1 MSDTMKNTKPIEK
14 SIKAKAHTPQYKIHK
29 YFARR
34 PYNVFRNLIEHYSKP
49 KDIVLDVFCGG
60 GVTVYEGTAI
70 DRKVVG
76 VDLNPLATFITEMQ
90 LKQLDPEGFKQ
101 FAIEILQRIES
112 DYSHVYKMPNMA
124 NEIMEWTE
132 WAYCVSCP
140 YCGSEI
146 ILNEENKA
154 KNKDGNP
161 KNGFYV
167 CSNKNCSEGL
177 KGVKRT
183 DCVPNGSLAL
193 RAKTIK
199 GNLVTF
205 TPNHSTELQIFI
217 DQLESD
223 LISSEMTI
231 IDKEIPLDWDRT
243 HEDKLNEK
251 GIYSFKDFFT
261 KRNYALN
268 IVIFN
273 KLKDLKEQ
281 ANVSD
286 SMIDLLYFTFSA
298 SLRHTN
304 NMTRV
309 TENWENGNP
318 TSMDKHAYWLP
329 NQFVETN
336 IFHQWRKKINSM
348 VKALKY
354 NEEELKQPVT
364 KFDNFSHLEKASKGY
379 MILNQSS
386 SELPI
391 PDQSVDVIITDPPY
405 GSNVQYNELSSF
417 WNIWYEAYTGN
428 PINLIQEKEAV
439 MNRKK
444 NFVGSKSLAHYEDM
458 LYKVFLEGNRVLKNN
473 GYLVFTFNNKNV
485 KVWFSLLRA
494 AARAGFT
501 LPLNGVLFQ
510 DYIESYKN
518 TAHLRFEGNIQGDFI
533 YSFQKCLQETHST
546 ISITE
551 DFNLEVKLKEL
562 LTETVQK
569 IFEEK
574 EKCNTAEL
582 YQGVFSGIV
591 HFMMEV
597 AILTIADESIIK
609 EVESKSDQYIDQL
622 LKSQLEFKND
632 YWYLKEEASFV

>member
-1 MSDTMKNTKPIEK
+1 MKNTKPIEK

-132 WAYCVSCP
+132 WAYCVSCL

-205 TPNHSTELQIFI
+205 TPNDSSELQIFI

-223 LISSEMTI
+223 LISSEMDI

-273 KLKDLKEQ
+273 KLKDLKKQ
-281 ANVSD
+281 GNVSD

-354 NEEELKQPVT
+354 NEEELKQPIT

-428 PINLIQEKEAV
+428 PITLIQEKEAV

-458 LYKVFLEGNRVLKNN
+458 LYQVFLEGNRVLKNN

-533 YSFQKCLQETHST
+533 YSFQKCLPETNST

-551 DFNLEVKLKEL
+551 GFNLEVKLKQL

-622 LKSQLEFKND
+622 LKSQLEFRND